1 MNDQPPDRYVERRI
15 AGLVLS
21 AMEEARVVALLGAR
35 QVGKSTLARILA
47 TDSLGAEYLTLD
59 DEPTRSLAVEDPV
72 GFISGLSTPT
82 VIDEIQRA
90 PDLMLA
96 IKARVDRDE
105 ARGQFLITGSA
116 DLRSLPTISDALPG
130 RVDYLTLWPFTQGE
144 IAARSETLLEHLFD
158 SQAPQLSGE
167 PVGRLAHVERL
178 LAGGYPEA
186 LRRSEG
192 ARTRFFAGYL
202 ASILQR
208 EVVETSRLH
217 QPGAVADLLRL
228 VAVRSGSI
236 ARYQTMGSELGIDGK
251 TVKRY
256 TDVLERLFLIRVR
269 RAWHVNLGKRQI
281 KSPKLYISD
290 SGLLASMI
298 GADRQRVASDGG
310 LAGALV
316 ETFVATELERQASWA
331 PKPVSFWH
339 YREQD
344 REVDIIA
351 ERPSGEVVGVEVKS
365 GATVRARDFA
375 GLIQIRDQ
383 LGTRFRAGAVLH
395 SGERTLP
402 FGDRLWA
409 IPLAALWSGSRMS
422 GL

>member
-1 MNDQPPDRYVERRI
+1 M
-15 AGLVLS
+15 
-21 AMEEARVVALLGAR
+21 VALLGAR
-35 QVGKSTLARILA
+35 QVGKSTLARVLA
-47 TDSLGAEYLTLD
+47 TGSLGAEYLTLD
-59 DEPTRSLAVEDPV
+59 DEPTRSLAAEDPV
-72 GFISGLSTPT
+72 GFIGGLSTPT

-96 IKARVDRDE
+96 IKARVDRDG

-144 IAARSETLLEHLFD
+144 IAGRPETLLEGLFD

-167 PVGRLAHVERL
+167 PAGRLAHVERL

-186 LRRSEG
+186 LRRTER

-202 ASILQR
+202 SSILER
-208 EVVETSRLH
+208 EVVETFRLH
-217 QPGAVADLLRL
+217 QPGAVAGLLRL
-228 VAVRSGSI
+228 VAMRSGSI
-236 ARYQTMGSELGIDGK
+236 ARYQTLGSELGIDGK

-256 TDVLERLFLIRVR
+256 IDVLERLFLVRVR
-269 RAWHVNLGKRQI
+269 RSWHVNLGKRQI
-281 KSPKLYISD
+281 KAPKLYVSD

-298 GADRQRVASDGG
+298 GADRQRIASDGG
-310 LAGALV
+310 LAGALM
-316 ETFVATELERQASWA
+316 ETFVVTELERQVSWA
-331 PKPVSFWH
+331 SEPVSFWH

-351 ERPSGEVVGVEVKS
+351 ERRSGEIVGVEVKS

-375 GLIQIRDQ
+375 GLIHIRDE
-383 LGTRFRAGAVLH
+383 LGDRFRAGAVLH
-395 SGERTLP
+395 TGERTLP

-409 IPLAALWSGSRMS
+409 LPLAALWSGPRMPTT
-422 GL
+422 